1 MGVDPASRFTM
12 AEKDKKL
19 VIIGDGAVGKTCLM
33 DVFEK
38 GEFVEM
44 PYRPTVFHNSFKMV
58 EHPTTKEQFSLQL
71 WDTAGQ
77 EEYAEARKSCY
88 EGTSILLIGFSL
100 VEPDSLANV
109 AATWEAEANLDK
121 LRKAPRL
128 LVGLKA
134 DLKNDDK
141 IKEDLAKRNE
151 EPVTE
156 EAAKKMADKIEAK
169 GYFETSAKN
178 NQGVQELFAEAIK
191 LVCAEDTGNK
201 DDSTGCCVI
210 A

>member
-109 AATWEAEANLDK
+109 AATWEAEAKLDK
-121 LRKAPRL
+121 LRGAPRL

-191 LVCAEDTGNK
+191 LACAQKKLT
-201 DDSTGCCVI
+201 DDPGCCCVI